1 MIIMSLFE
9 PKNVFGTNT
18 EMLRYETK
26 VGIGKHIIKVFDIM
40 GYTDCIS
47 LSTINVTYPLY
58 LCVKFLTQFFWL
70 KKICRYALNC
80 LLLNCIVNKSSLI
93 VYFEDQTLTE
103 NGIILFQL

>member
-58 LCVKFLTQFFWL
+58 LCAKFLTNLFLL
-70 KKICRYALNC
+70 KMFCRYALKF
-80 LLLNCIVNKSSLI
+80 LL
-93 VYFEDQTLTE
+93 
-103 NGIILFQL
+103 